1 MKSLFPWL
9 GSAIRFAL
17 LAFLYLAICR
27 LFAFLLEPIAQLL
40 LEHPIQGVLSLI
52 FALMAVIFM
61 ALSPFFGGP
70 RRLLTRAAAQ
80 IQPL

>member
-1 MKSLFPWL
+1 MKSLFPWI

-17 LAFLYLAICR
+17 LSCLYLLICR

-52 FALMAVIFM
+52 FALMAVIFV

-70 RRLLTRAAAQ
+70 RRLLLRALARF
-80 IQPL
+80 IP